1 MVLQQIICNYSLH
14 TYVGL
19 ACAIWLIRMV
29 KTLIGTAISRK
40 KTFYP
45 IIKWK
50 AAKWSFLLALCV
62 AQPNKLRIAHPIVS
76 TFVQIV
82 STWKDLATKQ
92 ITECI
97 NGNLSSLVVKVNL
110 ICGHM
115 FHLMIFILKVQ
126 TLKCFNMW
134 TWKKNLIYCKILS
147 VAYRKIQIW

>member
-1 MVLQQIICNYSLH
+1 MQLFLWYLCWFSICNL
-14 TYVGL
+14 VNQDG
-19 ACAIWLIRMV
+19 
-29 KTLIGTAISRK
+29 KTSDLFCNFSK